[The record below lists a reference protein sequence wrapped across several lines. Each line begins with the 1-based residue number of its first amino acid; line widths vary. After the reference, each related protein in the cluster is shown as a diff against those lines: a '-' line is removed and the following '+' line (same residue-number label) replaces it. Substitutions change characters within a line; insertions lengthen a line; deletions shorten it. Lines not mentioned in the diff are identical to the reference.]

1 MPADVGASLSRG
13 AVPVDLGAGADGV
26 AGLSSAEARRLAKR
40 HGPNELHPRRR
51 RSVLEELLRR
61 FRSPLVLILIAASAI
76 SAFTGD
82 VASFA
87 IIVTMVVLSVA
98 IDFIQER
105 RAGHAAEALIRR
117 VQVHANVVR
126 DGRLAS
132 LPVNRLVPGD
142 VVRLAAGSVIPG
154 DGRLLEANGLH
165 VNEALLTGEP
175 FPVEKRVG
183 ARHPPRGDDVFMG
196 TSVVSG
202 TATMRI
208 TRTGAA
214 TEVGKIAA
222 SLAAQPPATEFE
234 RGLRSFG
241 MLIMRI
247 TAFLVLFVLL
257 VNAAMHRPLLESFV
271 FAVALAVGLTPEL
284 LPMILTVTLARGAL
298 RLSAE
303 HVIVKRLA
311 AIEGLGSMD
320 VLCTDKTGTLTQAR
334 IRLERVV
341 DLDGRTSDTARSRAC
356 LNSAFQAGIRTPLDE
371 ALLAQPVDA
380 AGWTK
385 LAEVPFDFERRRVAV
400 LLRHGTHRLLLV
412 KGAPEELLRLCTH
425 YAAAAGERPLD
436 EEARRRASEELERLG
451 NAGLRVL
458 AVAHR
463 ALERDEASVHDEH
476 GLVLDGFAAFADPPK
491 PGAAQAL
498 AALAAN
504 GVAVKILT
512 GDGAAVT
519 RHLCASLGVAAQGVL
534 SGAEMQRMD
543 DAALAA
549 RAQATT
555 LFCRVSPAQKTRIV
569 AALRARG
576 HVVGFLG
583 DGINDAPALHRADVS
598 LSVNNAVDVAR
609 EAADL
614 ILLKRD
620 LGVVHRGVIEGRRT
634 FVNIR
639 KYVLM
644 GTSSNFGNMF
654 SMAGAS
660 LFLPFLPLLP
670 AQILLNNLL
679 YDVSEVPIPLD
690 RADEAETARPQKWDM
705 ALVRNFMW
713 ALGPVSSLFDFLTFY
728 VLLAVLH
735 ADVALFRTGWFI
747 ESLATQVLVIFV
759 IRTRA
764 SPLASRPHPALAALA
779 LVVLAIAVALPFTP
793 LAAAL
798 GFVAPPPLFF
808 AVLATLVAAYLVL
821 AEVVKRAFYRLSRT
835 P

>member
-1 MPADVGASLSRG
+1 VPRDDAGVKGAE
-13 AVPVDLGAGADGV
+13 
-26 AGLSSAEARRLAKR
+26 GLSSAEARRLAR
-40 HGPNELHPRRR
+40 LHGANELRPRAR
-51 RSVLEELLRR
+51 RSIAARLLRR
-61 FRSPLVLILIAASAI
+61 FRSPLVLILMAASAV

-82 VASFA
+82 VGSFA
-87 IIVTMVVLSVA
+87 IIATTVLLSVA
-98 IDFIQER
+98 IDFVQEH
-105 RAGHAAEALIRR
+105 RAGRAAEALIGR
-117 VQVHANVVR
+117 VQVHASVLR
-126 DGRLAS
+126 DGRLVS
-132 LPVNRLVPGD
+132 LPVTRLVPGD
-142 VVRLAAGSVIPG
+142 VVRLAPGSVIPG
-154 DGRLLEANGLH
+154 DGRLLEANVLH

-175 FPVEKRVG
+175 FPVEKRAAAG
-183 ARHPPRGDDVFMG
+183 HGHAGDDLFMG

-208 TRTGAA
+208 ARIGAA
-214 TEVGKIAA
+214 TEVGKIART
-222 SLAAQPPATEFE
+222 LAAEPPPTEFE
-234 RGLRSFG
+234 RGLRAFG

-247 TAFLVLFVLL
+247 TAFMVLFVLL

-284 LPMILTVTLARGAL
+284 LPMILTVTLARGAM

-303 HVIVKRLA
+303 QVIVKRLA

-341 DLDGRTSDTARSRAC
+341 DLDGRESEIARTRAC

-371 ALLAQPVDA
+371 ALLAHQADA
-380 AGWTK
+380 IGWTK

-400 LLRHGTHRLLLV
+400 LLRHGTHRMLIV

-425 YAAAAGERPLD
+425 HEAGGTARPFDEAAQ
-436 EEARRRASEELERLG
+436 RRAADELEALG
-451 NAGLRVL
+451 AAGLRVL

-463 ALERDEASVHDEH
+463 GLERDHATMHDEH
-476 GLVLDGFAAFADPPK
+476 GLTLDGFVAFADPPK
-491 PGAAQAL
+491 PGAREAL
-498 AALAAN
+498 AALAAS
-504 GVAVKILT
+504 GVVVKILT

-519 RHLCASLGVAAQGVL
+519 RHLCAALDVEVKGVVT
-534 SGAEMQRMD
+534 GAEIQRMD

-549 RAQATT
+549 RAQSAT
-555 LFCRVSPAQKTRIV
+555 LFCRVNPAQKTRIV
-569 AALRARG
+569 AALRSRG

-583 DGINDAPALHRADVS
+583 DGINDAPALHRADVG
-598 LSVNNAVDVAR
+598 LSVANAVDVAR

-614 ILLKRD
+614 ILLRRD
-620 LGVVHRGVIEGRRT
+620 LGVLHRGVVEGRRT

-670 AQILLNNLL
+670 SQILLNNLL
-679 YDVSEVPIPLD
+679 YDVSEIPLPLD
-690 RADEAETARPQKWDM
+690 RADAAETARPQRWDM
-705 ALVRNFMW
+705 ALVRRFMW
-713 ALGPVSSLFDFLTFY
+713 VLGPVSSLFDFLTFY
-728 VLLAVLH
+728 ILLGVLH
-735 ADVALFRTGWFI
+735 AQAPLFRTGWFL

-759 IRTRA
+759 IRTRG
-764 SPLASRPHPALAALA
+764 SPVASRPHPALAVVALA
-779 LVVLAIAVALPFTP
+779 VLAVAAALPFTP
-793 LAAAL
+793 LAAPL

-808 AVLATLVAAYLVL
+808 GVLAALVAAYLVL
-821 AEVVKRAFYRLSRT
+821 AELAKRAFYGLRASAG
-835 P
+835 PSAA